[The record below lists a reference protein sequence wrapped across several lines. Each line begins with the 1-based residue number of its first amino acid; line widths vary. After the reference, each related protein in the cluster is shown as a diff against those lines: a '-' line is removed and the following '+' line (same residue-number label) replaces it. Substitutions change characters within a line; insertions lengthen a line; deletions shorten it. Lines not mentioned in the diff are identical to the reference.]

1 MDTGAKTIDPE
12 TIAKSIAMLRVL
24 LGIAFVISPRALV
37 RSATAGREPASETTA
52 ALRMVGGRDLALGI
66 GALLAA
72 KRGPHALRGW
82 VEGGILAD
90 AIDAG
95 ALTTVRSLRPPLR
108 ELCVASA
115 SATSVVGGLVARR
128 LTR

>member
-1 MDTGAKTIDPE
+1 MSTGATTIDPE
-12 TIAKSIAMLRVL
+12 TIAKGIATIRAL
-24 LGIAFVISPRALV
+24 LGIAFVISPRALM
-37 RSATAGREPASETTA
+37 RTAMTGLEPASETTA
-52 ALRMVGGRDLALGI
+52 AMRMVGGRELALGI

-82 VEGGILAD
+82 VEGGMLAD

-95 ALTTVRSLRPPLR
+95 ALTSVRSLRPPLR

-115 SATSVVGGLVARR
+115 TAASVVGGLVARR